1 MNDDY
6 YEYTYINDGDG
17 NVNGI
22 KFIHISNPNPL
33 TNTFKIEVGRHY
45 SLYDIGGVIPKP
57 MHNIVVVRIDDR
69 NIYYKVIKDFTGTGE
84 ISQFISNI
92 RLGTAEHFMPVT
104 NISGTNTTKRLF
116 RLSLHPGV
124 NIHEGGRK
132 KRGRKSKKYSKTKS
146 KSRTRRGGRRSHR
159 SHRARRIKC
168 KSRR

>member
-6 YEYTYINDGDG
+6 YEYTYINDGGG

-22 KFIHISNPNPL
+22 KFTHINNPNPL

-45 SLYDIGGVIPKP
+45 SLYDIGGVIKKP

-69 NIYYKVIKDFTGTGE
+69 NIYYKVFKTFTDDISRSHLGE
-84 ISQFISNI
+84 
-92 RLGTAEHFMPVT
+92 AEHFMPVT

-116 RLSLHPGV
+116 QLSLHPGV
-124 NIHEGGRK
+124 NIHEGGRN

-146 KSRTRRGGRRSHR
+146 KSRTRRGGRRSRRVRHR
-159 SHRARRIKC
+159 VKR